1 MKRAVLHILSDGPG
15 SILGVKF
22 RASINRKGKLE
33 KGINLQ
39 IKKKK
44 REEMECS
51 GTIWS
56 S

>member
-15 SILGVKF
+15 SI
-22 RASINRKGKLE
+22 RCQIQ
-33 KGINLQ
+33 GINKSQ
-39 IKKKK
+39 GKAREGHKPANIKKKK

-51 GTIWS
+51 GPIWS